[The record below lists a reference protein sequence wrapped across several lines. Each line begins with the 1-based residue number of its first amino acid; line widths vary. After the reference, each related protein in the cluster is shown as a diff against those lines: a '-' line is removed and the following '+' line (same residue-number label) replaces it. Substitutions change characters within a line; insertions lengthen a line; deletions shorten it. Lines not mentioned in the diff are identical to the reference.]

1 MNLSKPDFDRI
12 FFKSHEYFPKTFKR
26 QSDKTFR
33 IPIPYGLGEPDEKID
48 CYSHRD
54 YSGLFFRTPPGE
66 KGIFIAFNSILY
78 DPMTDYIRFIDCLI
92 KQAIPENKL
101 IFLYWVL
108 ATMEKNQKRENSML
122 EGWSFKRHD
131 KVVTSSVLRH
141 VNSRLDILIHEDI
154 SFSTQYPYG
163 GTTQKLVE
171 IGLLILD
178 GMKNK
183 PKSDEAF
190 VVWFCQKFG
199 VDASG
204 SYGQT
209 KARIEK
215 FEKVEDYE
223 SHKFAFKMWE
233 KSVEKRRIAD
243 EKKENLRLVKRLK
256 K

>member
-54 YSGLFFRTPPGE
+54 YSGLFFRTQPGE
-66 KGIFIAFNSILY
+66 KGVFIAFNSILY
-78 DPMTDYIRFIDCLI
+78 DPTTDYIRFIDCLI
-92 KQAIPENKL
+92 KQAIPDNRL
-101 IFLYWVL
+101 IFLHWVRV
-108 ATMEKNQKRENSML
+108 TMEKTQKLENSML
-122 EGWSFKRHD
+122 FGWSYARHG
-131 KVVTSSVLRH
+131 KVVTSSVLLH
-141 VNSRLDILIHEDI
+141 VNLRLKNLINEDI
-154 SFSTQYPYG
+154 SFSSTYPWH
-163 GTTQKLVE
+163 GTTQKLIE

-178 GMKNK
+178 GMNNK

-209 KARIEK
+209 KVRIERFK
-215 FEKVEDYE
+215 NLEDYE
-223 SHKFAFKMWE
+223 SYKFAFKMWE
-233 KSVEKRRIAD
+233 KSVEKR
-243 EKKENLRLVKRLK
+243 KKEEEQRGKLQPPKRPNK
-256 K
+256 